1 MAAEPADAQDHRNRL
16 GNGMQQ
22 RKGGIFFALGVGLLV
37 AVLSYRW
44 LVDPQPREERQRQE
58 SVVLESRGLL
68 QGIIASG
75 QLEIV
80 DPLSPDH
87 KVGKVYVY
95 PAKTGWEVSG
105 YYRRGDTDLWHPYL
119 LSLDENLALVHLKIS
134 DQDQGLIE
142 RGDGDSSLEVVP

>member
-1 MAAEPADAQDHRNRL
+1 ML
-16 GNGMQQ
+16 
-22 RKGGIFFALGVGLLV
+22 RKVGGFVFAIAVGLAV

-44 LVDPQPREERQRQE
+44 ITDPNLSEERLQQQQ
-58 SVVLESRGLL
+58 VVMHSRGILEDTV
-68 QGIIASG
+68 ASG
-75 QLEIV
+75 PLEIV
-80 DPLSPDH
+80 DPLSPDR

-95 PAKTGWEVSG
+95 PATAGWEVSG

-119 LSLDENLALVHLKIS
+119 LSLDEDLALVHLKIS

>member
-1 MAAEPADAQDHRNRL
+1 M
-16 GNGMQQ
+16 
-22 RKGGIFFALGVGLLV
+22 IFAFGVGLLV
-37 AVLSYRW
+37 AAFSYRW

-68 QGIIASG
+68 QDIIASG

-80 DPLSPDH
+80 DPLSPDR

-95 PAKTGWEVSG
+95 PATAGWEVSG

-119 LSLDENLALVHLKIS
+119 LSLDENLALLHLKIS
-134 DQDQGLIE
+134 DQDQALID
-142 RGDGDSSLEVVP
+142 RGTSDTHLEVVP